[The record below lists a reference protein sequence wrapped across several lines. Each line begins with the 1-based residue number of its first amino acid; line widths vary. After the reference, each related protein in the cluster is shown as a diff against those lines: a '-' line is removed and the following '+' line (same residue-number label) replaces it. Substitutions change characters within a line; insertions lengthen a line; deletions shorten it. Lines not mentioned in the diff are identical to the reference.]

1 MLRIMTEM
9 SDPTPTT
16 ESDLVTRLRAGED
29 AAYEELVRTYAGRLL
44 GAVRR
49 YLPAEEDAR
58 DAVQETFLSAFK
70 AIDRFE
76 SGSRIYTWLYRIAIN
91 AALMHIR
98 RRGSRPEESVEDLLP
113 RFGDDDHLIGAGDA
127 WNLADGASPNAAE
140 TRVIVR
146 QAIEQLQDS
155 YRAVLLLRD
164 IEGMNTEEAARALE
178 TTPGAV
184 KVRLHRARQALRE
197 LLDRQFAGGRDA

>member
-1 MLRIMTEM
+1 MATTPDLTPA
-9 SDPTPTT
+9 SDA
-16 ESDLVTRLRAGED
+16 DLVARLRAGDD

-44 GAVRR
+44 AAVRR

-58 DAVQETFLSAFK
+58 DAVQETFLAAYK
-70 AIDRFE
+70 AIERFE
-76 SGSRIYTWLYRIAIN
+76 GGSRLYTWLYRIAIN
-91 AALMHIR
+91 AALMHLR

-113 RFGDDDHLIGAGDA
+113 RFADDGHLIGSDSA
-127 WNLADGASPNAAE
+127 WNLPEGGSPNAAE

-146 QAIEQLQDS
+146 HAIEQLQDS

-164 IEGMNTEEAARALE
+164 IEGLSTEETARALE

-184 KVRLHRARQALRE
+184 KVRLHRARQTLRE
-197 LLDRQFAGGRDA
+197 MLDRRFAGGRDR

>member
-1 MLRIMTEM
+1 MHATP
-9 SDPTPTT
+9 DPTPAA
-16 ESDLVTRLRAGED
+16 EADLVRRLKAGED

-49 YLPAEEDAR
+49 YLPVEDDAR
-58 DAVQETFLSAFK
+58 DAVQEAFLSAFR

-76 SGSRIYTWLYRIAIN
+76 GGSRLYTWLYRIAIN
-91 AALMHIR
+91 AALMQIR
-98 RRGSRPEESVEDLLP
+98 RRGSRPEESVEDLGP
-113 RFGDDDHLIGAGDA
+113 RFGDDGGLVGARDP
-127 WNLADGASPNAAE
+127 WNLPERGSPDAAE

-146 QAIEQLQDS
+146 QAIDRLQDS

-164 IEGMNTEEAARALE
+164 IEGMTTEEAARALE

-197 LLDRQFAGGRDA
+197 LLDRRFAGGRDG